1 MRQIKLFYNNKMQ
14 SISDAGVLI
23 VDGKTYGRYKN
34 KLLYKCIP
42 YDAQLAPILVPYEE
56 KTNTFSKLKVNKYI
70 TFQMNEIN
78 PSLGT
83 ITNIL
88 GDVDELEA
96 YTQYQLL
103 AKGLNSSLKDF
114 NSRALHENGLKQPLL
129 SRIMVEDRRTRSI
142 LSIDPEGCTDIDDA
156 IGLYKGKEGAVET
169 ILSIYIANVPLVL
182 EHLKLWSVMSER
194 IATIYLGTKKIP
206 MLPPILSEDQCSL
219 KEGEERLAF
228 ALDVRIN
235 ANDNSILT
243 YSCHTVLIKV
253 EKNYTYE
260 ANDLLTRS
268 DYQAL
273 LQCGR
278 NLNKTLGYVDQLNDS
293 HELIEFC
300 MILMNYECSKL
311 LLAKQRGIFRSATKK
326 EDTITDCAIVPPD
339 CKYLVQSVA
348 GEYCGVRVVKPHE
361 LMASSGLPS
370 YVHITSPI
378 RRLVDCLNMLELQ
391 RDIFMPS
398 IDAHQFLKKWL
409 DKIPFIN
416 EKNKAIRKLQNE
428 VTLLQLYQKNHQQ
441 IYRGFVFGRTITANF
456 FKYKVYLP
464 AIKLLTTVYSPKE
477 VNNYIFADFT
487 VHWFLDEIKMSKKI
501 RLQML

>member
-1 MRQIKLFYNNKMQ
+1 MTECVC
-14 SISDAGVLI
+14 GVLI
-23 VDGKTYGRYKN
+23 VDGKTYGRNKN

-42 YDAQLAPILVPYEE
+42 YETQLPPILVPYEE
-56 KTNTFSKLKVNKYI
+56 NTNTFSKLKVNKYI
-70 TFQMNEIN
+70 TFQINVTN
-78 PSLGT
+78 PSLALL
-83 ITNIL
+83 TNTL
-88 GDVDELEA
+88 GNVDDLEA

-114 NSRALHENGLKQPLL
+114 NSRALREKQPSL
-129 SRIMVEDRRTRSI
+129 SKLMVEDRRERTI
-142 LSIDPEGCTDIDDA
+142 LSIDPEGCNDIDDA
-156 IGLYKGKEGAVET
+156 IGLYKPADANDSET
-169 ILSIYIANVPLVL
+169 ILSIYIANVPLVM
-182 EHLKLWSVMSER
+182 EHLELWAAMSER
-194 IATIYLGTKKIP
+194 IATIYLGTRKIP

-228 ALDVRIN
+228 ALDVHMN
-235 ANDNSILT
+235 NNNKSNSIIT

-253 EKNYTYE
+253 EKNYAYE
-260 ANDLLTRS
+260 ASELLTRA

-273 LQCGR
+273 LQCSR
-278 NLNKTLGYVDQLNDS
+278 DLNKTMGYVDQLNDS

-326 EDTITDCAIVPPD
+326 ADTRDICALVPPD
-339 CKYLVQSVA
+339 CKHLLQSVA
-348 GEYCGVRVVKPHE
+348 GEYSSVQDMKPHE
-361 LMASSGLPS
+361 LMGTSGLPS

-391 RDIFMPS
+391 RDVFMPS
-398 IDAHQFLKKWL
+398 TGAQQFLAKWL

-416 EKNKAIRKLQNE
+416 KKNKAIRKLQNE
-428 VTLLQLYQKNHQQ
+428 VTLLQLYQKDNKH
-441 IYRGFVFGRTITANF
+441 IYKGLVFGRTITASF

-477 VNNYIFADFT
+477 VTDYTFADFT
-487 VHWFLDEIKMSKKI
+487 MHWFLDESRMSKKI